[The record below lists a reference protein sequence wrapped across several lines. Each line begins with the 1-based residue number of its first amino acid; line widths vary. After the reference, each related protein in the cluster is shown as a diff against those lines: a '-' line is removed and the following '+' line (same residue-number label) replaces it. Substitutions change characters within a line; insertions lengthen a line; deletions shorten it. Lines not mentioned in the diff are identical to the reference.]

1 MLRFE
6 DIFWWIFEGILKG
19 NKRVFRTAAK
29 VIPTIQRLCRLVRR
43 RLDERKKI
51 VLRFWYLW

>member
-1 MLRFE
+1 MLGFE

-19 NKRVFRTAAK
+19 NKSIFRTAAK

-43 RLDERKKI
+43 RLDERRKF
-51 VLRFWYLW
+51 VLRF